1 MKVNNKQKQRVITHG
16 FFLFAVIYIFSLD
29 HLIFPL
35 KTLLKPLPI
44 FILLY
49 SLRNSEL
56 PEDKWS
62 ILLWA
67 LVCSASGDIAL
78 TFHGQES
85 FLVGIGFFALAHVAY
100 IILFFDNLQLKAING
115 LIISSL
121 LMLSGLIFNTL
132 APHLGSLQGPV
143 TVYMLLLL
151 GMVITALLNQ
161 SVSKIVKVG
170 ALLFLCSDT
179 LLAMNQFLS
188 PKIALTPMVMSTYY
202 LAQFLIVR
210 GMAKSLNKPLPL
222 AEQL

>member
-1 MKVNNKQKQRVITHG
+1 MRINSKQKQRVITNS
-16 FFLFAVIYIFSLD
+16 FFFFAVMYIFSLD

-56 PEDKWS
+56 PENKWS
-62 ILLWA
+62 TLLWA

-85 FLVGIGFFALAHVAY
+85 FLVGVGFFALAHVAY
-100 IILFFDNLQLKAING
+100 IVLLFDDLQLRTING
-115 LIISSL
+115 FIISTI
-121 LMLSGLIFNTL
+121 LMLSGLIFNKL

-151 GMVITALLNQ
+151 GMVVTALLNQ
-161 SVSKIVKVG
+161 SVSKIVKLG

-179 LLAMNQFLS
+179 LLAMNEFLS
-188 PKIALTPMVMSTYY
+188 PKISLSPLVMSTYY

-210 GMAKSLNKPLPL
+210 GMAKPVRKPLPIT
-222 AEQL
+222 

>member
-1 MKVNNKQKQRVITHG
+1 VRINIKQKQRVITNS
-16 FFLFAVIYIFSLD
+16 FFFFAVIYIFSLD

-56 PEDKWS
+56 PEKKWS
-62 ILLWA
+62 TLLWA

-85 FLVGIGFFALAHVAY
+85 FLVGMAFFALAHIAY
-100 IILFFDNLQLKAING
+100 IVLFFDHLELRTING
-115 LIISSL
+115 FIIATL
-121 LMLSGLIFNTL
+121 FMLTGLIFNKL
-132 APHLGSLQGPV
+132 APHLGGLQGPV
-143 TVYMLLLL
+143 TVYMILLL
-151 GMVITALLNQ
+151 GMVVTALLNQ
-161 SVSKIVKVG
+161 SVSKMVKLG

-188 PKIALTPMVMSTYY
+188 PKISFAALVMSTYY
-202 LAQFLIVR
+202 LAQFFIVR
-210 GMAKSLNKPLPL
+210 GMAKSLSKPLP
-222 AEQL
+222 AN